1 MHHAKRDSRP
11 AVAMQLAGA
20 RCLITGCSSGIGRAL
35 VTALAS
41 EGGIVFATARDVTSI
56 ADLAAND
63 IEILA
68 LDVTDRDQ
76 VDAVVATIGRV
87 DLLINNA
94 GYGLM
99 GAIEEI
105 EDDELLNQYE
115 TNVFGPWRL
124 CRAVLPG
131 MRDQGGGTIVNISS
145 VGGQAPFPNIGAYR
159 STKFAMEGMSWT
171 LFFEVSHFG
180 IQVLDVQ
187 PGLVATNF
195 DTTSKRVAR
204 RATPASPYE
213 PMRAD
218 LDGVYGRMS
227 PAALEPADVAGR
239 IVDELRRDDGPYRL
253 RIGSDAERVT
263 AVAAEGDDAVEAYLF
278 DELGFRWHHKI
289 AARRDRDGT

>member
-1 MHHAKRDSRP
+1 
-11 AVAMQLAGA
+11 MQLAGA

-35 VTALAS
+35 TTALA
-41 EGGIVFATARDVTSI
+41 EERAVVFATARDIASI
-56 ADLAAND
+56 DDLAAVG
-63 IEILA
+63 IETLA
-68 LDVTDRDQ
+68 LDVTDRAR
-76 VDAVVATIGRV
+76 VDWVVQSIGRI
-87 DLLINNA
+87 DLLVNNA
-94 GYGLM
+94 GYGLI

-105 EDDELLNQYE
+105 EDDELLAQYE

-131 MRDQGGGTIVNISS
+131 MRQQGGGAIVNISS

-180 IQVLDVQ
+180 IRVLDVQ

-204 RATPASPYE
+204 AATATSPYAA
-213 PMRAD
+213 MRDA
-218 LDGVYGRMS
+218 LDDVYGRMS
-227 PAALEPADVAGR
+227 PAGLEPAVVAQCV
-239 IVDELRRDDGPYRL
+239 VDELRRDDGPYRL

-263 AVAAEGDDAVEAYLF
+263 AVAAAGDEAVETYLV
-278 DELGFRWHHKI
+278 DELGFRWHHQI
-289 AARRDRDGT
+289 AVRGATDGS